1 MKQLIRGV
9 LDDMSTG
16 QINLESEASRELIA
30 NTIMA
35 AIKTNNGRKGWV
47 LDLSTLDSE
56 PKLDTPIYEKPDEQK
71 ARESWVCNICGENT
85 YDVDWDYIGSGT
97 NHLGCEL
104 KSQEEIDEYIEDI
117 DEQAYAQGRGSSKDV
132 RREKNSSQK
141 KHEDKVFGHDQGGNY
156 EIPEGLK
163 RAKELSQEALKE
175 GIQKQA
181 YLEMTSDG
189 LPEGGDARAVLE
201 SHKLADEIVDRQEG
215 KWIYESPDGGKTVFR
230 RPFSDYDPKNK
241 EEIDWETKEPTG
253 RKFTEYPFKEK
264 R

>member
-71 ARESWVCNICGENT
+71 ARESWVCSICGENT

-132 RREKNSSQK
+132 RREKTWSQK
-141 KHEDKVFGHDQGGNY
+141 KHEDKVFNHQLTNDREYPYNSFV
-156 EIPEGLK
+156 
-163 RAKELSQEALKE
+163 RSKEDL
-175 GIQKQA
+175 QKQVYA
-181 YLEMTSDG
+181 EMTTDG
-189 LPEGGDARAVLE
+189 LPEGGDTQAVLD
-201 SHKLADEIVDRQEG
+201 SHKLAEEIVDNKEE
-215 KWIYESPDGGKTVFR
+215 KYIFESPDGGKTVFKR
-230 RPFSDYDPKNK
+230 KFGSDKR
-241 EEIDWETKEPTG
+241 ELVEDWETISE
-253 RKFTEYPFKEK
+253 
-264 R
+264 

>member
-71 ARESWVCNICGENT
+71 ARESWVCSICGENT

-132 RREKNSSQK
+132 RREKTWSQK
-141 KHEDKVFGHDQGGNY
+141 KHEDKVFNHQLTNDREYPYNSFV
-156 EIPEGLK
+156 
-163 RAKELSQEALKE
+163 RSKEDL
-175 GIQKQA
+175 QKQVYA
-181 YLEMTSDG
+181 EMTTDG
-189 LPEGGDARAVLE
+189 LPEGGDTQAVLD
-201 SHKLADEIVDRQEG
+201 SHKLAEEIVDNKEE
-215 KWIYESPDGGKTVFR
+215 KYIFESPDGGKTVFKR
-230 RPFSDYDPKNK
+230 KFGSDKR
-241 EEIDWETKEPTG
+241 ELVEDWETLSE
-253 RKFTEYPFKEK
+253 
-264 R
+264 